1 MLTVLEVTLP
11 VFALVFCGW
20 ISARR
25 QLMSVESIEGINAF
39 VFWFALPAMLLRA
52 VAAHPVS
59 EIADPRYLSAF
70 LLAALL
76 MFFGSRLFAR
86 TLHPDSA
93 ARTGFAFASTHGN
106 IGYLGLPLIAQ
117 LGDPS
122 RLPAMV
128 MAMIVDIFV
137 VIVVAIV
144 LFESARSDNT
154 GVSTLRRMRGAL
166 GGLLRTPLILGIAAG
181 LVLSVTGATLP
192 KPVDGFV
199 RLLASAAG
207 PCALFAIGASLGAR
221 RVVLGREVSALIVLK
236 LAVHPALV
244 AGTMTLFGVDP
255 ALAAI
260 GVLAA
265 ALPSASNTFILSQR
279 YGVSTQA
286 MGAAIVAGTFGGA
299 ATVSFVIW
307 ALGLPIG

>member
-76 MFFGSRLFAR
+76 MFSGSRLFAR

-106 IGYLGLPLIAQ
+106 IGYLGLPLVAQ

-154 GVSTLRRMRGAL
+154 GVSTLRRLRGAL

-192 KPVDGFV
+192 KPVDAFV

-221 RVVLGREVSALIVLK
+221 RVVLDREVSALIVLK